1 MRHVEPFSGG
11 AALFFSRSPERAL
24 LCDINQ
30 ELIDTY
36 IAVRDQLP
44 KVIAQLSKLAK
55 KHSSEQ
61 YYEVRTKYN
70 QQTNRGTAA
79 RAAMFIYLNK
89 TCFNGL
95 HRVNRRGEFNVPVG
109 RYDNPRILDSNLL
122 HAASLALKKAEL
134 RCDSFESL
142 LSYAR
147 PGDFIYL
154 DPPYEPVSRTAN
166 FTAYSKDGF
175 TQEHQTRL
183 RDVFAALDKRR
194 CRLMLSNS
202 NAPLIHELY
211 SRYRIDTVAAPRA
224 INCNGRGRGR
234 VVEVVVRNYR

>member
-1 MRHVEPFSGG
+1 MRHVEPFAGG
-11 AALFFSRSPERAL
+11 AAFFFARAPQRAL
-24 LCDINQ
+24 LCDVNR
-30 ELIDTY
+30 ELIATY
-36 IAVRDQLP
+36 IAVRDELP
-44 KVIAQLSKLAK
+44 AVVRELRKLS
-55 KHSSEQ
+55 HHHDNER
-61 YYEVRTKYN
+61 YYEVRAAYN
-70 QQTNRGTAA
+70 AQEHESSAE

-95 HRVNRRGEFNVPVG
+95 HRVNRRGHFNVPVG
-109 RYDNPRILDSNLL
+109 RYDNPRILDEDLL
-122 HAASLALKKAEL
+122 SSASALLKHAEI
-134 RCDSFESL
+134 RCDSFEGL
-142 LSYAR
+142 LSVAR

-175 TQEHQTRL
+175 TQEHQARL

-211 SRYRIDTVAAPRA
+211 QKFRIDTVAAPRA
-224 INCNGRGRGR
+224 INCNGRGRGK
-234 VVEVVVRNYR
+234 VTELVVRNYK